1 MLVVTDEDAVRI
13 GRQRGLAGAGETEE
27 QRDVAVVADICRAV
41 HRHHALRRQ
50 IEVQRGE
57 DRFLHFAGI
66 GRVADQDDLLREVDR
81 DDRVRA
87 HAMALGIGLERGQV
101 DDREFGDEISKLRSH
116 RTDQQ
121 LTNEQRMPGQ
131 LGVDAGLYP
140 VFRIGAAVEI
150 LSEQGLAARMR
161 DEIVVE
167 QLEVGLGDLAI
178 AVPPDGVLGQRVD
191 DGVLILGR
199 AAGMHAGLR
208 ADRAALDQ
216 RRLPCCDGMLVERRR
231 GQIPMHRAQPLEA
244 EFIGTVGAVPQTRF
258 LHESPST
265 THPAGTGA
273 TPLSTAVP
281 MIAPVPRSCDL

>member
-13 GRQRGLAGAGETEE
+13 GRQRGLAGAGEAEE

-50 IEVQRGE
+50 IEIQRGE
-57 DRFLHFAGI
+57 DRLLHFAGI
-66 GRVADQDDLLREVDR
+66 GRVADQDDLLAEVDR
-81 DDRVRA
+81 DDRVGA
-87 HAMALGIGLERGQV
+87 HAMALGIGLERRQV
-101 DDREFGDEISKLRSH
+101 DDREFGDEILELRTH

-131 LGVDAGLYP
+131 LGVDAGFYP
-140 VFRIGAAVEI
+140 VFRVGAAVEI
-150 LSEQGLAARMR
+150 LREQGLAARMR

-199 AAGMHAGLR
+199 ATGMHAGLR

-216 RRLPCCDGMLVERRR
+216 RRLPCCDGVLIERRR

-244 EFIGTVGAVPQTRF
+244 EFIGAVGAVPQTRF

-273 TPLSTAVP
+273 TPLL
-281 MIAPVPRSCDL
+281 RLCR

>member
-1 MLVVTDEDAVRI
+1 MTLW
-13 GRQRGLAGAGETEE
+13 
-27 QRDVAVVADICRAV
+27 
-41 HRHHALRRQ
+41 
-50 IEVQRGE
+50 
-57 DRFLHFAGI
+57 
-66 GRVADQDDLLREVDR
+66 
-81 DDRVRA
+81 
-87 HAMALGIGLERGQV
+87 IGLERRQV
-101 DDREFGDEISKLRSH
+101 NDGEIGDEARKLGALGA
-116 RTDQQ
+116 DQQ
-121 LTNEQRMPGQ
+121 LTDEQRMPGK
-131 LGVDAGLYP
+131 LGEDAGFYP
-140 VFRIGAAVEI
+140 VFRIGAAIEI
-150 LSEQGLAARMR
+150 LREQLLAARMR

-191 DGVLILGR
+191 DGVLVLGR
-199 AAGMHAGLR
+199 ATGMHAGLR

-244 EFIGTVGAVPQTRF
+244 EFIGAVGAVPQTRF